1 MARKPKPKFDLLM
14 VWHNQEAI
22 RALLKD
28 IEQAEKDTKPMR
40 QPFELYQRLAGI
52 CVDGF
57 VNDTKHKWEYK
68 MFSEKV
74 KAKCFEMVKKP
85 NKMTMQWR
93 GLYWD
98 MLLAETYEFFESY
111 LYYMEMKR
119 PYEKKFYEPR
129 CKTLNTVV
137 KDLQALEDGNYKFY
151 GLSLPSRTGKAL
163 AYDTPVLTDHGW
175 KKHGELTILDRVIG
189 LDGKFKRILAIHNP
203 CKMEYKVTFSNKEE
217 VICHGAHE
225 WCVYDRHSSEVV
237 TKETQEIAENVTDKD
252 GHKRYSIPT
261 RAVVDGEYKNL
272 KPTPYV
278 LGAWLGDGRN
288 TNPDLCGDEKDHAI
302 IDKIISD
309 GYELSW
315 KTTHKTT
322 NVKYYGIKGL
332 RFELQEYD
340 MCHSRRRSPK
350 RIPSC
355 YLTASVEQ
363 RLELLAG
370 LLDTDGS
377 LVQKENRYQ
386 FTTNEEQLRDDFV
399 TLVNSFGWRTCVTE
413 YAPTTS
419 ASGITAR
426 KPYWVISFNPTMYI
440 PCQLERKQI
449 KDFSK
454 QRNITIAN
462 IEKLSDDEN
471 IYGNCITVEDG
482 IYRVGKTLIPT
493 HNSTLCVFFL
503 TWIVLRHPAS
513 HSAMCGHSGV
523 LADHFY
529 KELIDLFTTE
539 EYTFMD
545 MYMYWHPDSKGLV
558 DKSADKD
565 TISFETKGN
574 FPQLTC
580 RGIDGTWTGAI
591 DISSD
596 GYLYIDDLVRD
607 RTHSLSPTRM
617 DDTFSE
623 YLNKC
628 VDRKNNGAK
637 ELMVGTLWNVLD
649 PLMRMEEMYKDDPQ
663 YKFRRIPAL
672 DFDTDESNF
681 DYTVNGFPT
690 EYYRDMRER
699 MIKAGNEAEWWAKF
713 QQKPYV
719 REGLLFPLN
728 ELGYFNGIITDDH
741 KYEYVV
747 CCDVAFGGGDNVSM
761 PVGLK
766 DLETGVVYVVDWYY
780 NSAGVKVTVP
790 GVADM
795 LIKHGVRTVTF
806 ERNNGGLLFAKQVN
820 EELQNRGYLCAC
832 ETKPAPNNIS
842 KTDKIKSCE
851 EKIKARVKFL
861 DGTDCQ
867 VELEDGMAYY
877 PKTAQYDKALR
888 DMAQFVTIGKNINDD
903 AVDSISQMCLK
914 AFGDINSMATVETI
928 SRAMLGF

>member
-225 WCVYDRHSSEVV
+225 WCVHDRYSNGVV
-237 TKETQEIAENVTDKD
+237 TKETQEIAKKVTDKD
-252 GHKRYSIPT
+252 GHKRYSIPA
-261 RAVVDGEYKNL
+261 RAVVDGEYKDL

-288 TNPDLCGDEKDHAI
+288 NNPDLCGDEKDRVI

-350 RIPSC
+350 HIPSC

-377 LVQKENRYQ
+377 LVKKENRYQ

-413 YAPTTS
+413 YAPATS

-449 KDFSK
+449 KEFSK

-503 TWIVLRHPAS
+503 TWIVLRHPGS

-558 DKSADKD
+558 DKSADKN

-580 RGIDGTWTGAI
+580 RGIDGTWTGAV

-596 GYLYIDDLVRD
+596 GYLYVDDLVRD

-681 DYTVNGFPT
+681 DYSVNGFPT
-690 EYYRDMRER
+690 EYYRDMRDK

-761 PVGLK
+761 PIGLK

-780 NSAGVKVTVP
+780 NGSGVKVTVP

-795 LIKHGVRTVTF
+795 IIKHGVRTVTF

-888 DMAQFVTIGKNINDD
+888 DMAQFVTIGKNTSDD
-903 AVDSISQMCLK
+903 AADSISQMCLK